1 MRTQIMRLGAR
12 NGEAGAR
19 FRPSQKL
26 CRIRRK
32 TLKRSIERRIMM
44 RYKIWTG
51 TGDTFDEVR
60 DRIEEFLNAHP
71 AIQITETKI
80 FQSNGGTYN
89 AAIIY
94 KISESSTVPL
104 RVIIRA
110 LNKYTSNN
118 GEEFNIVSDKIDV
131 ENVVLYLPTDE
142 ENAKLFRLIREEK
155 YWKERIE
162 N

>member
-1 MRTQIMRLGAR
+1 
-12 NGEAGAR
+12 
-19 FRPSQKL
+19 
-26 CRIRRK
+26 
-32 TLKRSIERRIMM
+32 M

-51 TGDTFDEVR
+51 AGDTFGEVQ
-60 DRIEEFLNAHP
+60 DRIEVFLNAHP
-71 AIQITETKI
+71 TIQIAETKI

-110 LNKYTSNN
+110 LNKYTSE
-118 GEEFNIVSDKIDV
+118 GGAEKFNIISNKIDV
-131 ENVVLYLPTDE
+131 ENVAIHLPEE
-142 ENAKLFRLIREEK
+142 ENAKLYRLIRKEK
-155 YWKERIE
+155 YWKERME

>member
-1 MRTQIMRLGAR
+1 
-12 NGEAGAR
+12 
-19 FRPSQKL
+19 
-26 CRIRRK
+26 
-32 TLKRSIERRIMM
+32 M

-51 TGDTFDEVR
+51 AGDTFGEVQ
-60 DRIEEFLNAHP
+60 DRIEDFLNAYP

-131 ENVVLYLPTDE
+131 ENVAIHLPEEEKAELY
-142 ENAKLFRLIREEK
+142 RLIRKEK
-155 YWKERIE
+155 YWKERME

>member
-1 MRTQIMRLGAR
+1 
-12 NGEAGAR
+12 
-19 FRPSQKL
+19 
-26 CRIRRK
+26 
-32 TLKRSIERRIMM
+32 M
-44 RYKIWTG
+44 RYKIWTR

>member
-1 MRTQIMRLGAR
+1 
-12 NGEAGAR
+12 
-19 FRPSQKL
+19 
-26 CRIRRK
+26 
-32 TLKRSIERRIMM
+32 M

-51 TGDTFDEVR
+51 AGDTFGEVQ
-60 DRIEEFLNAHP
+60 DRIEVFLNAHP
-71 AIQITETKI
+71 TIQIAVTKI

-110 LNKYTSNN
+110 LNKYTGNN
-118 GEEFNIVSDKIDV
+118 GEEFNIVSNKIDV
-131 ENVVLYLPTDE
+131 ENVVLHLPTDE
-142 ENAKLFRLIREEK
+142 ENAKLFQLIREKK
-155 YWKERIE
+155 YWKERME